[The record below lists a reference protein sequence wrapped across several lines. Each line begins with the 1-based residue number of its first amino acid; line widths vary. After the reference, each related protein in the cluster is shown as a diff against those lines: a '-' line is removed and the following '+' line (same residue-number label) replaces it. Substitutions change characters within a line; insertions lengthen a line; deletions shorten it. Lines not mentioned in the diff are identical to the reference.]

1 MCHLCLPCC
10 HGTCCLRAH
19 CTFHDAYHVHKQ
31 LWQCMHHLW
40 GVCRR
45 HCLGAACECVA
56 TITVSQLQLLLQ
68 LLLSSIPH
76 TMPCSPA
83 VLGCA
88 ALLVSKARLT
98 HPLQRQRS
106 VNRGQHKQL
115 QQHHAPTPHHT
126 DLIRCIIFNT
136 SSSRSD
142 HNSSSSGHNSCHSGV
157 CPLPAVRLQCTE
169 AAVGCS
175 AACCDGPGHQG

>member
-1 MCHLCLPCC
+1 MAPAVCVLIAPFTMHIMYTNSSGSACT
-10 HGTCCLRAH
+10 TC
-19 CTFHDAYHVHKQ
+19 
-31 LWQCMHHLW
+31 
-40 GVCRR
+40 GVSAGVTALERR
-45 HCLGAACECVA
+45 ECVG